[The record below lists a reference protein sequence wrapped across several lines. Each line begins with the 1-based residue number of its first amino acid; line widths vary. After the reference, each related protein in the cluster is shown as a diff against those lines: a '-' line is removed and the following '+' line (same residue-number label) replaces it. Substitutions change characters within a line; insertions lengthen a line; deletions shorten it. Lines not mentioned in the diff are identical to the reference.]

1 MNKLNM
7 KQKQTSFSPLKKYR
21 AKVILAPCLKLF
33 ECVTELSSPFLVRY
47 IIDEGIK
54 NKDWDTTWK
63 LGLLLFGFA
72 VVGFL
77 ITLLAQYLAA
87 SVASNYAYDLR
98 KTLFDKMSSLSERQ
112 LDSFGREKA
121 LTLIGS
127 DSYAMQ
133 SGVMMF
139 MRLIFR
145 PPFLLLGST
154 IISFVIDWRAG
165 LIFLGVILLSA
176 LVILMVMV
184 LSPKRYANIQSDLDD
199 ISTLGNDALKGARP
213 IRAFNKQEYEEMK
226 FKKVNQSYKKN
237 TISLSKLNS
246 FLNPLTFF
254 FINGGLIAVVWLGNI
269 NVANGSLTTGSVV
282 SLISYLVSSLAALMM
297 FSRLFLSLNKAAAS
311 KKRIDSFLALEPLLT
326 NQKIYSLKDELKKE
340 PLVSFEDVSFT
351 FGKVGDKCAI
361 SDITFE
367 LKRGETLGFIG
378 GTGSGKSTVMNL
390 LTRLYDPTTGKILY
404 RGLPLKEYDLDA
416 LHKEISFVSQRPSLF
431 KGTIRSNL
439 LLGKEDASEEEIEK
453 ALQDACA
460 FDFVM
465 NFPERLDHPVNEG
478 GSNLSGG
485 QKQRLLIARAF
496 LKGGDLL
503 ILDDSMSALD
513 YLSERKI
520 RNVLKAKKDLTKI
533 IISQRVSSLH
543 DCDLILVFENGKIVD
558 RGTDAS
564 LRLSSSL
571 YKDFASSGLEEE
583 KEAR

>member
-1 MNKLNM
+1 MNKLSM
-7 KQKQTSFSPLKKYR
+7 KQKETSFSPLKKYR

-87 SVASNYAYDLR
+87 SVASNYSYDLR
-98 KTLFDKMSSLSERQ
+98 KMLFNKMSSLSEKQ
-112 LDSFGREKA
+112 LDTFGREKA

-176 LVILMVMV
+176 LVILMVML
-184 LSPKRYANIQSDLDD
+184 LSPKRYARIQSDLDN

-226 FKKVNQSYKKN
+226 FEKTNESYKKN

-254 FINGGLIAVVWLGNI
+254 FINAGLIAVVWLGNI
-269 NVANGSLTTGSVV
+269 NVGNGSLTTGSVV

-297 FSRLFLSLNKAAAS
+297 FSRLILSLNKAAAS

-326 NQKIYSLKDELKKE
+326 NEKVYSLKDDIKDK
-340 PLVSFEDVSFT
+340 PLVSFKDVSFT
-351 FGKVGDKCAI
+351 FGKEGDKYAI
-361 SDITFE
+361 SDISFD
-367 LKRGETLGFIG
+367 LHRGETLGLIG

-390 LTRLYDPTTGKILY
+390 LTRLYDPSVGEILY
-404 RGLPLKEYDLDA
+404 RGLPLKEYDLDS

-439 LLGKEDASEEEIEK
+439 LLGKEDATNEEIEK

-465 NFPERLDHPVNEG
+465 NFPEKLEHPVNEG

-485 QKQRLLIARAF
+485 QKQRLLIARAL

-513 YLSERKI
+513 YLSEQKI

-543 DCDLILVFENGKIVD
+543 DCDEILVFENGKIVD
-558 RGTDAS
+558 CGTDTS
-564 LRLSSSL
+564 LRETSAL

-583 KEAR
+583 KEGK

>member
-1 MNKLNM
+1 MNKPSM
-7 KQKQTSFSPLKKYR
+7 KQKETSFSPLKKYR

-47 IIDEGIK
+47 IIDSGIK

-77 ITLLAQYLAA
+77 ITLVAQYLAA
-87 SVASNYAYDLR
+87 SVASSYSYDLR
-98 KTLFDKMSSLSERQ
+98 KMLFNKMGSLSEKQ

-165 LIFLGVILLSA
+165 LIFLGVIFLSA

-184 LSPKRYANIQSDLDD
+184 LSPKRYARIQSDLDD

-213 IRAFNKQEYEEMK
+213 IRAFNKQEYEEAK
-226 FKKVNQSYKKN
+226 FEKVNESYKKN

-254 FINGGLIAVVWLGNI
+254 FINAGLIAVVWLGNI

-297 FSRLFLSLNKAAAS
+297 FSRLILSLNKAAAS

-326 NQKIYSLKDELKKE
+326 NANTFSIKDDKKDA
-340 PLVSFEDVSFT
+340 PLVSFKDVSFT
-351 FGKVGDKCAI
+351 FGEKGDKYAI
-361 SDITFE
+361 SGISFE

-378 GTGSGKSTVMNL
+378 GTGSGKSTVINL
-390 LTRLYDPTTGKILY
+390 LTRLYDPSAGSILY

-416 LHKEISFVSQRPSLF
+416 LHKEIAFVSQRPSLF

-439 LLGKEDASEEEIEK
+439 LLGKEEATEEEIEK
-453 ALQDACA
+453 ALKDACA
-460 FDFVM
+460 YDFVM
-465 NFPERLDHPVNEG
+465 NFPEKLDHPVNEG

-485 QKQRLLIARAF
+485 QKQRLLIARAL

-513 YLSERKI
+513 YLSEQKI

-533 IISQRVSSLH
+533 IVSQRVSSLR
-543 DCDLILVFENGKIVD
+543 DCEEILVFENGRIVAQGND
-558 RGTDAS
+558 TS
-564 LRLSSSL
+564 LRETSAL
-571 YKDFASSGLEEE
+571 YQDFASSGLEEE
-583 KEAR
+583 KEGK

>member
-1 MNKLNM
+1 M
-7 KQKQTSFSPLKKYR
+7 KQKETSFSPLKKYR

-87 SVASNYAYDLR
+87 SVASNYSYDLR
-98 KTLFDKMSSLSERQ
+98 KMLFNKMSSLSEKQ
-112 LDSFGREKA
+112 LDTFGREKA

-176 LVILMVMV
+176 LVILMVML
-184 LSPKRYANIQSDLDD
+184 LSPKRYARIQSDLDN

-226 FKKVNQSYKKN
+226 FEKTNESYKKN

-254 FINGGLIAVVWLGNI
+254 FINAGLIAVVWLGNI
-269 NVANGSLTTGSVV
+269 NVGNGSLTTGSVV

-297 FSRLFLSLNKAAAS
+297 FSRLILSLNKAAAS

-326 NQKIYSLKDELKKE
+326 NEKVYSLKDDIKDK
-340 PLVSFEDVSFT
+340 PLVSFKDVSFT
-351 FGKVGDKCAI
+351 FGKEGDKYAI
-361 SDITFE
+361 SDISFD
-367 LKRGETLGFIG
+367 LHRGETLGLIG

-390 LTRLYDPTTGKILY
+390 LTRLYDPSVGEILY
-404 RGLPLKEYDLDA
+404 RGLPLKEYDLDS

-439 LLGKEDASEEEIEK
+439 LLGKEDATNEEIEK

-465 NFPERLDHPVNEG
+465 NFPEKLEHPVNEG

-485 QKQRLLIARAF
+485 QKQRLLIARAL

-513 YLSERKI
+513 YLSEQKI

-543 DCDLILVFENGKIVD
+543 DCDEILVFENGKIVD
-558 RGTDAS
+558 CGTDTS
-564 LRLSSSL
+564 LRETSAL

-583 KEAR
+583 KEGK

>member
-1 MNKLNM
+1 MGKLDM
-7 KQKQTSFSPLKKYR
+7 KQKETSFSPLKKYR
-21 AKVILAPCLKLF
+21 GKVILAPCLKLF

-72 VVGFL
+72 VIGFL

-87 SVASNYAYDLR
+87 SVASNYSYDLR
-98 KTLFDKMSSLSERQ
+98 KALFNKMSSLSEKQ
-112 LDSFGREKA
+112 LDTFGREKA

-165 LIFLGVILLSA
+165 LVFLGVILLSA
-176 LVILMVMV
+176 LVILMVML
-184 LSPKRYANIQSDLDD
+184 LSPARYARIQSDLDS

-213 IRAFNKQEYEEMK
+213 IRAFNKQEYEEAK
-226 FKKVNQSYKKN
+226 FEKTNESYKKN

-254 FINGGLIAVVWLGNI
+254 FINAGLIAVVWLGNV
-269 NVANGSLTTGSVV
+269 NVGNGSLTTGSVV

-297 FSRLFLSLNKAAAS
+297 FSRLILSLNKAAAS

-326 NQKIYSLKDELKKE
+326 NEKVYSLKDEIKDQ
-340 PLVSFEDVSFT
+340 PLVSFKDVSFT
-351 FGKVGDKCAI
+351 FGKDGDKYAI
-361 SDITFE
+361 SDISFD
-367 LKRGETLGFIG
+367 LHRGETLGLIG
-378 GTGSGKSTVMNL
+378 GTGSGKSTVINL
-390 LTRLYDPTTGKILY
+390 LTRLYDPSEGTILY
-404 RGLPLKEYDLDA
+404 RGLPLKEYDLDS
-416 LHKEISFVSQRPSLF
+416 LHQEISFVSQRPSLF

-439 LLGKEDASEEEIEK
+439 LLGKEGASEEKIEK
-453 ALQDACA
+453 ALLDACA

-465 NFPERLDHPVNEG
+465 NFPEKLEHPVNEG

-485 QKQRLLIARAF
+485 QKQRLLIARAL

-513 YLSERKI
+513 YLSEQKI

-543 DCDLILVFENGKIVD
+543 DCDEILVFENGKIVD
-558 RGTDAS
+558 RGTDVS
-564 LRLSSSL
+564 LRETSAL
-571 YKDFASSGLEEE
+571 YKDFASSGLEEA
-583 KEAR
+583 KEGK

>member
-1 MNKLNM
+1 MGKLDM
-7 KQKQTSFSPLKKYR
+7 KQKETSFSPLKKYR
-21 AKVILAPCLKLF
+21 GKVILAPCLKLF

-72 VVGFL
+72 VIGFL

-87 SVASNYAYDLR
+87 SVASNYSYDLR
-98 KTLFDKMSSLSERQ
+98 KALFNKMSSLSEKQ
-112 LDSFGREKA
+112 LDTFGREKA

-165 LIFLGVILLSA
+165 LVFLGVILLSA
-176 LVILMVMV
+176 LVILMVML
-184 LSPKRYANIQSDLDD
+184 LSPARYARIQSDLDS

-213 IRAFNKQEYEEMK
+213 IRAFNKQEYEEAK
-226 FKKVNQSYKKN
+226 FEKTNESYKKN

-254 FINGGLIAVVWLGNI
+254 FINAGLIAVVWLGNV
-269 NVANGSLTTGSVV
+269 NVGNGSLTTGSVV

-297 FSRLFLSLNKAAAS
+297 FSRLILSLNKAAAS

-326 NQKIYSLKDELKKE
+326 NEKVYSLKDEIKDQ
-340 PLVSFEDVSFT
+340 PLVSFKDVSFT
-351 FGKVGDKCAI
+351 FGKDGDKYAI
-361 SDITFE
+361 SDISFD
-367 LKRGETLGFIG
+367 LHRGETLGLIG
-378 GTGSGKSTVMNL
+378 GTGSGKSTVINL
-390 LTRLYDPTTGKILY
+390 LTRLYDPSEGTILY
-404 RGLPLKEYDLDA
+404 RGLPLKEYDLDS
-416 LHKEISFVSQRPSLF
+416 LHQEISFVSQRPSLF

-439 LLGKEDASEEEIEK
+439 LLGKEGASEEEIEK

-465 NFPERLDHPVNEG
+465 NFPEKLEHPVNEG

-485 QKQRLLIARAF
+485 QKQRLLIARAL

-513 YLSERKI
+513 YLSEQKI

-543 DCDLILVFENGKIVD
+543 DCDEILVFENGKIVD
-558 RGTDAS
+558 RGTDVS
-564 LRLSSSL
+564 LRETSAL
-571 YKDFASSGLEEE
+571 YKDFASSGLEEA
-583 KEAR
+583 KEGK

>member
-311 KKRIDSFLALEPLLT
+311 KKRIDSFLALEPLLA